1 MVVHAGRQAAFLLSI
16 WITAAGLP
24 AMALTG
30 AAVVFWG
37 PLRWIAAAV
46 LAALVAAAALWY
58 PPRWAAAFTARF
70 DGRALYTQS
79 GVLWRKERLIPVD
92 ALRTLECRATPLQRK
107 LGLQSLVLRF
117 AGGAATLALLDREEA
132 QKLAALLEKAEPL
145 RDHDF

>member
-1 MVVHAGRQAAFLLSI
+1 
-16 WITAAGLP
+16 
-24 AMALTG
+24 MALTG

-37 PLRWIAAAV
+37 PLLWIAAAV

-79 GVLWRKERLIPVD
+79 GFLWRKERLIPVD
-92 ALRTLECRATPLQRK
+92 ALRTLECRATPHPRRNGALAIE
-107 LGLQSLVLRF
+107 VPAC
-117 AGGAATLALLDREEA
+117 AGAGWHGIPVYAGH
-132 QKLAALLEKAEPL
+132 LEKAEPL

>member
-24 AMALTG
+24 FLALWG
-30 AAVVFWG
+30 AAVVLGGLFLWLG
-37 PLRWIAAAV
+37 GGVGGAW
-46 LAALVAAAALWY
+46 VAAAALWY

>member
-1 MVVHAGRQAAFLLSI
+1 M
-16 WITAAGLP
+16 
-24 AMALTG
+24 
-30 AAVVFWG
+30 
-37 PLRWIAAAV
+37 
-46 LAALVAAAALWY
+46 
-58 PPRWAAAFTARF
+58 
-70 DGRALYTQS
+70 YTQS